1 MYKRQIEAILKIQ
14 PSTRKIFRG
23 VFPID
28 RLPIRQP
35 GAYVINLD
43 KHDEPGS
50 HWVVVID
57 DGKRVE
63 YFDSYGLPPSLT
75 SFLGD
80 KAVYSTVSLQP
91 LYSNA
96 CGFYCVYY
104 IIQRS
109 LGIAMKDILLLL
121 SRIDSHYVVK
131 NMLYTNFSSIFR

>member
-1 MYKRQIEAILKIQ
+1 MYKRQIEVILNLK

-23 VFPID
+23 VYPID
-28 RLPIRQP
+28 GLPNREP

-50 HWVVVID
+50 HWVAVFD

-63 YFDSYGLPPSLT
+63 YFDSYGLPPLIS
-75 SFLGD
+75 SFLGHN
-80 KAVYSTVSLQP
+80 AVYSSASLQP

-109 LGIAMKDILLLL
+109 LGIAMHDILLLL
-121 SRIDSHYVVK
+121 SRVDSHYVVK
-131 NMLYTNFSSIFR
+131 KMLYSSFSIVFK

>member
-1 MYKRQIEAILKIQ
+1 MYKRQIEAVLKIQ

-23 VFPID
+23 VFAIN
-28 RLPIRQP
+28 RLPTRQP

-43 KHDEPGS
+43 RHDEPGS
-50 HWVVVID
+50 HWVVVFD

-63 YFDSYGLPPSLT
+63 YFDSYGLPPSIT
-75 SFLGD
+75 SFLGH
-80 KAVYSTVSLQP
+80 KAVYSSIYSQP

-109 LGIAMKDILLLL
+109 LGITMTDILLLL

-131 NMLYTNFSSIFR
+131 NILYTNFSSVFR